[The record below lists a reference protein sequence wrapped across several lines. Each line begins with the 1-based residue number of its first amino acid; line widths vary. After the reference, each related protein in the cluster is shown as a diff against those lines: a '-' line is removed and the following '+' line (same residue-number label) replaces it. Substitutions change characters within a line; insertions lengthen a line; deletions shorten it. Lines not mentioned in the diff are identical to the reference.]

1 MSIRCAVVCPIASGG
16 GISEAFITSLHMLA
30 SNGFVPVAFVPK
42 GFIFTA
48 RLCADGF
55 EFHEIANLENGGAL
69 HLVKQTLRLA
79 INIGK
84 AKVQVIVL
92 NNGRFVRGLKL
103 LLPGLPMLAI
113 YHGGKTARYLKTDR
127 VVTINDEQAEYLK
140 RHGYPADRI
149 AVVDN
154 AIPLD
159 HLPDFTPK
167 PRTAH
172 GPVIGTLRLLEPAKG
187 VDVLIDAVAILAKRG
202 RRFTTRIG
210 STGSQEPK
218 LRARVRQEGLD
229 DLIEF
234 SGWIDDKA
242 AFFDSLDIYV
252 LPSRAEEW
260 GIGIVEANVARLP
273 VIATACLGPRRIVK
287 DQKTGI
293 LVPVEDPAA
302 MADAI
307 ERLAD
312 NPDLC
317 WRLASAGYAYC
328 KEHFLFPKIA
338 KMFSAQVERA
348 IEDHASLRK

>member
-30 SNGFVPVAFVPK
+30 GNGFIPVAFVPK
-42 GFIFTA
+42 GFVFTT
-48 RLCADGF
+48 RLCAEAF
-55 EFHEIANLENGGAL
+55 EFHEIAGLEHGGAL
-69 HLVKQTLRLA
+69 NLVKQMVGLA
-79 INIGK
+79 ISIGR
-84 AKVQVIVL
+84 AKVQVIIL
-92 NNGRFVRGLKL
+92 NNGRHVRGLKL
-103 LLPGLPMLAI
+103 LLPGLPMMAI
-113 YHGGKTARYLKTDR
+113 YHGGKTARYLKADR
-127 VVTINDEQAEYLK
+127 VITINDEQAEYLK
-140 RHGYPADRI
+140 RYGYPAERI

-154 AIPLD
+154 AVPLD
-159 HLPDFTPK
+159 YLPDFTPK
-167 PRTAH
+167 PPTAN
-172 GPVIGTLRLLEPAKG
+172 GPIVGTLRLLEPAKG
-187 VDVLIDAVAILAKRG
+187 VDVLIDAIAILAKRG

-210 STGSQEPK
+210 STGSQEQK
-218 LRARVRQEGLD
+218 LRAQVTREGLD

-234 SGWIDDKA
+234 SGWIGDKA

-273 VIATACLGPRRIVK
+273 VIATACLGPRRIVRNEE
-287 DQKTGI
+287 TGI
-293 LVPVEDPAA
+293 LVPVEDPTA

-312 NPDLC
+312 DPDLC

-338 KMFSAQVERA
+338 KLFSAQVERA